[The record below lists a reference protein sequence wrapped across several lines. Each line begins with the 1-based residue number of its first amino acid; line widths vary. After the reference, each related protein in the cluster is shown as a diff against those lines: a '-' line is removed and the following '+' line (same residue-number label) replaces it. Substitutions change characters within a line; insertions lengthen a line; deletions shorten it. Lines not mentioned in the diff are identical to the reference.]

1 MATILIRL
9 LSKYPLLRLDFG
21 LWYIWKGPVSLSRPV
36 FSNRRRKPL
45 KFERD
50 NKFHSRAQTMKIG
63 LSIQPRTRPSIS
75 TLRKYWNGGKDNSLL
90 LNVRVNR
97 WKHTLAIHSNKCPE
111 NEAGIRLVG
120 ISQVDKNTSC
130 LLGCWM
136 EVGCLVPL
144 LACLCCTQ
152 LSGISGVS
160 LVTLREPCGADYM
173 GRCWG
178 FPLGR
183 EGLLACH
190 LRV

>member
-1 MATILIRL
+1 MATILYRL
-9 LSKYPLLRLDFG
+9 LSEYPLLRLDFG

-90 LNVRVNR
+90 LNVHVNR
-97 WKHTLAIHSNKCPE
+97 WKHTLAIHSNKFPM

-136 EVGCLVPL
+136 EVGWLVPL
-144 LACLCCTQ
+144 LACLWGTQ

-160 LVTLREPCGADYM
+160 LLLLREPCGEGSM
-173 GRCWG
+173 GRSWG
-178 FPLGR
+178 FPLGW
-183 EGLLACH
+183 EGPLACQ